1 MSETKT
7 AKKTPMRIQYES
19 IKAKHP
25 DCILFFRLGDFYEMF
40 DEDAIEAAEI
50 LDIVLTQ
57 RKSNSGN
64 QKMCGVPFHSA
75 DSYINKLIKAGC
87 KVAIAEQVS
96 DPKAKGIVER
106 EVQSVITAATNLSQN
121 VDSLDN
127 CSVCQFEI
135 KNGPNGLQIDFL
147 IADISKLQLYKGSCF
162 SYKQLH
168 DVWDCYKVSELVLD
182 AANHRLMQGHL
193 ELVQTIESRKLHMK
207 VLEED
212 NYDILKQ
219 SQLVNNSRLA
229 EAMVERAAANLNEEE
244 IQLTY
249 ASITAPIDGI
259 VAFVSTQEGETVV
272 ASLNAPTFV
281 NLIDL
286 RKLEVTVF
294 VDETDIGRIKVGQRA
309 KFTVDTFADQF
320 FDGKVREVHPKAV
333 IKDNVVNYQVILDI
347 EEKKV
352 AKLRPE
358 MTANVV
364 ITTGTRKKV
373 LTLLKEAVKRKGKKT
388 FVVMQAGS
396 GLEDQSIEL
405 GWRDGGKIEVVS
417 GLNEGDE
424 VGIPDKPIDKKRK
437 GRRRRR

>member
-1 MSETKT
+1 MKISEKIRNLLLLVILAAGLSWAWQEGKLDPVIKT
-7 AKKTPMRIQYES
+7 GREIIFGKPPQKPAAKDFKFQPVTRQDIHQKVLATGTVTLKTGAEVKIGARISGQVKS
-19 IKAKHP
+19 LLVKI
-25 DCILFFRLGDFYEMF
+25 GDFVRAGETIAIIEH
-40 DEDAIEAAEI
+40 EDLLSRVARFRADLDAEKARLAKI
-50 LDIVLTQ
+50 RAEGPLEISKALAEREELQVQIKLA
-57 RKSNSGN
+57 
-64 QKMCGVPFHSA
+64 QKMLERNQEL
-75 DSYINKLIKAGC
+75 NKKGF
-87 KVAIAEQVS
+87 VS
-96 DPKAKGIVER
+96 
-106 EVQSVITAATNLSQN
+106 TT
-121 VDSLDN
+121 
-127 CSVCQFEI
+127 
-135 KNGPNGLQIDFL
+135 
-147 IADISKLQLYKGSCF
+147 
-162 SYKQLH
+162 
-168 DVWDCYKVSELVLD
+168 VLD
-182 AANHRLMQGHL
+182 QAQERLAVLQAGINLANE
-193 ELVQTIESRKLHMK
+193 ELK
-207 VLEED
+207 
-212 NYDILKQ
+212 LKQ
-219 SQLVNNSRLA
+219 SQLINNSRLA
-229 EAMVERAAANLNEEE
+229 EAMVDKAAANLNEEE

-320 FDGKVREVHPKAV
+320 FDGKVREIHPKAV
-333 IKDNVVNYQVILDI
+333 IKDNVVNYEVILDI

-373 LTLLKEAVKRKGKKT
+373 LTLPKEAVKRKGKKT

-396 GLEDQSIEL
+396 GLEDKSVEL

-417 GLNEGDE
+417 GLNDGDE
-424 VGIPDKPIDKKRK
+424 VGIPDKPLDKKRK
-437 GRRRRR
+437 GRRPRR